1 MIISYDYELCLI
13 GLIILW
19 IRHCNC
25 TAACGRLCR
34 LVVHFDN
41 SSSCLKFA
49 FTQTF
54 VKEALCND
62 ITCRSAIYLK
72 FHGLFPN
79 NQLCKQLSCVLL
91 VCYSIRLQL
100 GHQFDRAHLGHHN
113 RFQRRCTLHV
123 LSKLTNTLLL
133 WPWQTDRCEL
143 TYFVVVGTRFA
154 IRRTVSRFVTIPA
167 VFVRFVPKVCGCL
180 PVEFDPLLLLL

>member
-1 MIISYDYELCLI
+1 MLLFRQPCVQFGLQATRPLKDYPRNNYELCLI

-25 TAACGRLCR
+25 TAACGRLGR
-34 LVVHFDN
+34 LVVHCEN

-72 FHGLFPN
+72 FHGLFPK
-79 NQLCKQLSCVLL
+79 NQRCKQLSCVLL

-100 GHQFDRAHLGHHN
+100 GRQFERIWVIIIAFN
-113 RFQRRCTLHV
+113 VAV
-123 LSKLTNTLLL
+123 LCISCLKLFL
-133 WPWQTDRCEL
+133 Q
-143 TYFVVVGTRFA
+143 
-154 IRRTVSRFVTIPA
+154 
-167 VFVRFVPKVCGCL
+167 
-180 PVEFDPLLLLL
+180 